1 MEVPVSPEESN
12 AQEESQHSTGETET
26 AGFSGQQSGGG
37 SGQEARSTEDI
48 PDVTLDVPVLNIE
61 EARLQVDNLR
71 ARISLQAEL
80 SDMVRINVGVD
91 AFLEKV
97 ELDLKGLEAQALL
110 KANLENV
117 RDILGRTLESLDN
130 NPQLVESL
138 TQQGTGTGGE
148 LEGVAGTVRDAYEK
162 PQDENLED
170 QEVQEDGEAQEPD
183 KENAGEIEA
192 TDAARSKA
200 EDLGVDLAQ
209 VEGTG
214 SGGRIIAR
222 DVQQAANQT

>member
-1 MEVPVSPEESN
+1 MPPEESN
-12 AQEESQHSTGETET
+12 PQEGSQHSKEEVEE
-26 AGFSGQQSGGG
+26 SGAPGQESGGRDFG
-37 SGQEARSTEDI
+37 RQTHSADET
-48 PDVTLDVPVLNIE
+48 PDVTLDVPTLNLE

-97 ELDLKGLEAQALL
+97 ELDLKGLEAQVLL

-130 NPQLVESL
+130 NPDLIDSL
-138 TQQGTGTGGE
+138 AQMAGGDSST
-148 LEGVAGTVRDAYEK
+148 LEGAAGDLDDERSGEEEK
-162 PQDENLED
+162 EGDDEES
-170 QEVQEDGEAQEPD
+170 AR
-183 KENAGEIEA
+183 EIEA

-209 VEGTG
+209 VQGTG
-214 SGGRIIAR
+214 SGGRVIAR
-222 DVQQAANQT
+222 DVQKAANQA